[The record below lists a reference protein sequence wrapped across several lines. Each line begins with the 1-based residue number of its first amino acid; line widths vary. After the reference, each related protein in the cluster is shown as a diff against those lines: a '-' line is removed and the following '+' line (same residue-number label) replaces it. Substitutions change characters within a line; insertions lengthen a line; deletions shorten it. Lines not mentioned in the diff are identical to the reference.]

1 MAEGTK
7 EMHVEEHIT
16 RYLTRNIAPYFT
28 EYVLKDNSCFDK
40 DLCLIPEDVVGFI
53 KDTQPEKYKALAV
66 QFGDESDTD
75 AKIASYAANSL
86 AKYKDKTLEYFRSKL
101 KINGQHLDT
110 IYFQPAHSKS
120 PEHKEWYD
128 KNRLTI
134 IRQLKYSKKNENSI
148 DIVLFINGVPVVTM
162 ELKNALTGQHLHHAI
177 KQYIEDRDP
186 KETLLEF
193 KRCLVHFAVSTE
205 QVSMCTELKGKS
217 TYFLPFN
224 KALVNED
231 EDGYA
236 ISYLWEDVLRKD
248 SLMDLV
254 QNYINVQ
261 VNKDKY
267 YDTKTGALR
276 EKEKQLLIFPRY
288 HQRRAVKELLK
299 AVRIDGVGGK
309 YLIQHSA
316 GSGKSNTIAWLAHRL
331 SDFYKHTDDANAL
344 YSSVIVVTDR
354 RVLDRQIQDNIQQF
368 DRTPGLVAYISP
380 NQTSQ
385 DLKLA
390 IEQGKRIIVTTLQK
404 FPVISETITENRD
417 KTYAVI
423 IDEAHSS
430 QAGES
435 ARHLRKA
442 LSLEEAEQADVR
454 EKDLDEQ
461 IEEEIRR
468 KGDNK
473 NISFFAFTATP
484 KPRTIEMFGTR
495 KHPNVDTSTTSKLE
509 QAIKDGLIAA
519 FDNYTME
526 QAIKEGFIL
535 DVLKNYMSWKRYYK
549 LIKRSEIS
557 DKEYERKKTVRLLSS
572 YVDLQDHA
580 IEKKARIM
588 IEHFVSQTQ
597 NEIQGQARAMLVTR
611 SRLHA
616 VRFKR
621 KFDDIMREM
630 KLPYGALVAFSG
642 TVTDKDTNEDYTKEN
657 MNNLGGRVEI
667 PDALKLPQYRILIVA
682 NMYQTGFD
690 EPMLHTMFVDKKLGG
705 SSSVQTLS
713 RLNRTAP
720 GKDTT
725 MVLDFVNDPEKIQ
738 MDFQDYYGSNY
749 MELDDQTDPN
759 SLYDVQHQIDAYN
772 IIYGNDIEAYAKLF
786 FTKGDHKEKLQPIL
800 NEVVKRYNADLDEDK
815 KVAFKA
821 TVKSFVRLYRFVSQ
835 IITFADV
842 QLEKYYVFLSDLFK
856 KLPASPNALPKEV
869 LEEVDLESYKLQHQF
884 TSNLQLESANTAM
897 KGMTPGGA
905 GKKDDEEIEWLT
917 KIIKVLNDTFGLD
930 LKEEDKVEFE
940 RMRKNIYDND
950 ELMSFFNTN
959 NSKDNIQDKF
969 NEEIDNEL
977 LNYINTKLE
986 FYNKLSEDKINL
998 TFKRLW
1004 FNDIYDQRVR
1014 GIAR

>member
-7 EMHVEEHIT
+7 EIHLEEHVVK
-16 RYLTRNIAPYFT
+16 YLTRVAQPEFP
-28 EYVLKDNSCFDK
+28 EYVQKDSAAYNK
-40 DLCLIPEDVVGFI
+40 DLCLVPEDLINFI
-53 KDTQPEKYKALAV
+53 KDTQPRKYEALAV
-66 QFGDESDTD
+66 QYGAAVDDKIIERVADEV
-75 AKIASYAANSL
+75 K
-86 AKYKDKTLEYFRSKL
+86 KRKTLDVFREKIRDRGQTLDLVYFKP
-101 KINGQHLDT
+101 T
-110 IYFQPAHSKS
+110 HSRT
-120 PEHKEWYD
+120 PEHIEAYR

-148 DIVLFINGVPVVTM
+148 DIVLFVNGLPVVTI
-162 ELKNALTGQHLHHAI
+162 ELKNALTGQYLHHAI
-177 KQYIEDRDP
+177 RQYIKDRDP
-186 KETLLEF
+186 KESLLEF

-217 TYFLPFN
+217 TFFLPFN

-231 EDGYA
+231 PDDYA
-236 ISYLWEDVLRKD
+236 TSYLWKDVLRKD
-248 SLMDLV
+248 ALLDLI
-254 QNYINVQ
+254 QNYVNLQIN
-261 VNKDKY
+261 KEKY
-267 YDTKTGALR
+267 FDTQTRLLK
-276 EKEKQLLIFPRY
+276 EKEKPVLIFPRF
-288 HQRRAVKELLK
+288 HQRRAVQNLLD
-299 AVRIDGVGGK
+299 AVCKDGVGNK

-316 GSGKSNTIAWLAHRL
+316 GSGKSNTISWLAHRL
-331 SDFYKHTDDANAL
+331 SDFYRHPDDEKAL
-344 YSSVIVVTDR
+344 YNSVIVVTDR
-354 RVLDRQIQDNIQQF
+354 RVLDKQIQDNIRQF
-368 DRTPGLVAYISP
+368 EQMPGTVAYIDK
-380 NQTSQ
+380 NKTSQ
-385 DLKLA
+385 DLKDA
-390 IEQGKRIIVTTLQK
+390 IESGKRVIVTTLQK
-404 FPVISETITENRD
+404 FPVISDVIAQNKD

-442 LSLEEAEQADVR
+442 LSLEEAEIADGE
-454 EKDLDEQ
+454 EKDLDDL
-461 IEEEIRR
+461 IADEIKK
-468 KGDNK
+468 KGDQT

-484 KPRTIEMFGTR
+484 KPKTLELFGTNR
-495 KHPNVDTSTTSKLE
+495 NGQKE
-509 QAIKDGLIAA
+509 A
-519 FDNYTME
+519 FDLYTME

-549 LIKRSEIS
+549 LIKRTEIE
-557 DKEYERKKTVRLLSS
+557 DKEYEKKKTVRVLSS

-597 NEIQGQARAMLVTR
+597 KEIQGKARAMLVTR

-642 TVTDKDTNEDYTKEN
+642 TVKDAETGQDYTKEN
-657 MNNLGGRVEI
+657 MNNLGGKIDI
-667 PDALKLPQYRILIVA
+667 PDALKLPQHRILIVA

-705 SSSVQTLS
+705 TSTVQTLS

-725 MVLDFVNDPEKIQ
+725 MVLDFVNDPEKVQ
-738 MDFQDYYGSNY
+738 EDFQQYYGSNY

-759 SLYDVQHQIDAYN
+759 SLYDVQQKIETFN
-772 IIYGNDIEAYAKLF
+772 IIYQNDIEAYAKLF

-800 NEVVKRYNADLDEDK
+800 NEVVKRYNGELDDDQQLS
-815 KVAFKA
+815 FKA
-821 TVKSFVRLYRFVSQ
+821 NIKNYVRLYRFLSQ
-835 IITFADV
+835 IITFTDI

-856 KLPASPNALPKEV
+856 KLPASLNALPTEV
-869 LEEVDLESYKLQHQF
+869 LEEIDLDSYKLQHQF
-884 TSNLQLESANTAM
+884 TTDLGLQNQNSAM
-897 KGMTPGGA
+897 QGMTPGGD
-905 GKKDDEEIEWLT
+905 GKKEDEELEWLT
-917 KIIKVLNDTFGLD
+917 KIIKVLNDTYGLD

-940 RMRKNIYDND
+940 KMRKNIYANE
-950 ELMSFFNTN
+950 ELMSFFNTK

-977 LNYINTKLE
+977 LNFINTKLE
-986 FYNKLSEDKINL
+986 LYNKLSEDKVNL
-998 TFKRLW
+998 MFKRLW

-1014 GIAR
+1014 RLGR